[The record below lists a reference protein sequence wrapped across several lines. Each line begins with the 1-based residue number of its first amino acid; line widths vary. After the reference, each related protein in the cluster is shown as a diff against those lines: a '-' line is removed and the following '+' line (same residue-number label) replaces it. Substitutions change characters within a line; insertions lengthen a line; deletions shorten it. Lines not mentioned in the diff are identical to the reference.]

1 MSLLHSSQMPT
12 HTAPYACTWHVSHS
26 LPQALQGPRND
37 GALSSSALQ
46 HSPILKKKQ
55 SMHLY
60 CDPLHSCAPRTY
72 PLATT
77 EQRYVGT
84 TFRQGAVGTTTVGRM
99 PPRTF
104 GGTLRLMVWH
114 VAMARVCVMMLLP
127 IGVFRFKAFRLVM
140 QYFVFLPRLLFFRRW
155 DRKGRDARRD

>member
-1 MSLLHSSQMPT
+1 
-12 HTAPYACTWHVSHS
+12 
-26 LPQALQGPRND
+26 
-37 GALSSSALQ
+37 
-46 HSPILKKKQ
+46 
-55 SMHLY
+55 MHLY
-60 CDPLHSCAPRTY
+60 CDPLHSWVHSCAPRTY

-77 EQRYVGT
+77 EQRYLGT
-84 TFRQGAVGTTTVGRM
+84 TFPQERQGAVGTTTVGRM

-140 QYFVFLPRLLFFRRW
+140 QYFVFLPRLLFFRHW
-155 DRKGRDARRD
+155 DRKGRDARRDR